1 MKEEKKM
8 ESLREVWNATLE
20 KLKNHP
26 QISGPAF
33 DMWIACIEPRS
44 IEENAFVVF
53 VSSDFQRNIIEQ
65 QYKEKICEALE
76 SVLQFPLDLKIL
88 CNEVEEEDAP
98 IAVLGS
104 NDEFTFQTFV
114 VGDGNKFA
122 TVAAQAVA
130 NKPASQYN
138 PLFIYGDSG
147 LGKTHLL
154 YAIRHEILKQNP
166 TANVVYVTGEIFTN
180 EFLDALN
187 KESLPLFKT
196 KYREADVLL
205 IDDIQFIAKK
215 ERTQE
220 EFFHTF
226 DYLYQSH
233 KQIVLTSDRPPKEIS
248 TLTDRLRSRFEWGLL
263 ADIAAPD
270 LETRIVIIKR
280 KAEQV
285 GMNISNEVCEYI
297 ATQLK
302 TNIRQLEGVVKKM
315 RAQFILNGDTPS
327 LASAQEAI
335 RAIKNTTPA
344 PITLE
349 KVLEEVSRTTGV
361 STEDILSKKSTK
373 EISRARQTAIKV
385 LREVTTMSQW
395 DIGKAIGRDHAT
407 IVYSTQSAEK
417 RMKTDLSYR
426 DMIEDIIKNLK
437 SRE

>member
-1 MKEEKKM
+1 M

>member
-1 MKEEKKM
+1 M

-349 KVLEEVSRTTGV
+349 KVLEEVSRTTGI